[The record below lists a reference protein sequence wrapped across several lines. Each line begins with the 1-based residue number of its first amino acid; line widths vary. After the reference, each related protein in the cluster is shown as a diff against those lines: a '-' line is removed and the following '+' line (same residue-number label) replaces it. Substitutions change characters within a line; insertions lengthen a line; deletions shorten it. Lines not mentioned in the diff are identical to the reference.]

1 MNPDEFRKSLQKGH
15 KTASLQKQVPKIFC
29 RKLFSSYLCTGAQTM
44 RRLKKTKRTPL
55 YYSRMKQYGY
65 IPATQP
71 SAQTADGGRRS
82 PMTDIA
88 ALPARENPYKN
99 TAKNLC
105 MCGFC
110 INTQ

>member
-1 MNPDEFRKSLQKGH
+1 
-15 KTASLQKQVPKIFC
+15 
-29 RKLFSSYLCTGAQTM
+29 
-44 RRLKKTKRTPL
+44 
-55 YYSRMKQYGY
+55 MKQYGH

-71 SAQTADGGRRS
+71 SAQTADGGSRS

-88 ALPARENPYKN
+88 ALSVRENPYKN

-110 INTQ
+110 INNAR

>member
-1 MNPDEFRKSLQKGH
+1 
-15 KTASLQKQVPKIFC
+15 
-29 RKLFSSYLCTGAQTM
+29 
-44 RRLKKTKRTPL
+44 
-55 YYSRMKQYGY
+55 MKQYGH

-82 PMTDIA
+82 PMTEFA

-110 INTQ
+110 INTHTHTHTVSPRASR

>member
-1 MNPDEFRKSLQKGH
+1 
-15 KTASLQKQVPKIFC
+15 
-29 RKLFSSYLCTGAQTM
+29 
-44 RRLKKTKRTPL
+44 
-55 YYSRMKQYGY
+55 MKQYGH

-110 INTQ
+110 IYTHTHSTATRVKIRKILWGTMPYTLFSSSCKADPLPFYSLLTLYRHAYVRI

>member
-1 MNPDEFRKSLQKGH
+1 
-15 KTASLQKQVPKIFC
+15 
-29 RKLFSSYLCTGAQTM
+29 
-44 RRLKKTKRTPL
+44 
-55 YYSRMKQYGY
+55 MKQYGH
-65 IPATQP
+65 IPATQS
-71 SAQTADGGRRS
+71 SAQTADGGSRS

-110 INTQ
+110 INMYKHTQYRHAR